1 MDVYKHIY
9 NHNEK
14 AVCGI
19 GCVGSCCGQGIEGLG
34 GWVVG
39 EELDA
44 GPDVLLKLR
53 NTQLLPIP
61 STPI

>member
-1 MDVYKHIY
+1 MYKGIY

-14 AVCGI
+14 AVCDI
-19 GCVGSCCGQGIEGLG
+19 GCVRSCCGQEGSEGLG

-44 GPDVLLKLR
+44 GPDVLLKLP
-53 NTQLLPIP
+53 NTLLLPIP
-61 STPI
+61 STPS